1 VALRYYKK
9 AAETANHKDAYSRC
23 ADFYY
28 SWGNKKSAMALYKKA
43 AEYGDVGAL
52 NNIGLMLENGY
63 DDIPPSIDAAIKKYK
78 EAHLKG
84 DRNATINL
92 GIYYLNVS
100 LNFAFKTPRLI

>member
-1 VALRYYKK
+1 MALRYYKK
-9 AAETANHKDAYSRC
+9 AAEKGNHKEAYSRC

-43 AEYGDVGAL
+43 AEFGDVGAL

-63 DDIPPSIDAAIKKYK
+63 DDVAPSIDAAIKKYK

-92 GIYYLNVS
+92 AIYYLNVS
-100 LNFAFKTPRLI
+100 S